1 MQHRRLI
8 LTDATN
14 YPASNLTGT
23 ITNAQ
28 LAGSIA
34 NKLTNTSVS
43 YGGVSLALGETED
56 ATPAFD
62 LADATN
68 YPASSLTGNNHEC
81 PKLAGSI
88 ANDKLTNTS
97 VSYGGVS
104 LALGAEDATPA
115 FDLADATNYP
125 ASSLTG
131 TITNAQLAGS
141 IANEKLTN
149 TSVSYGGVSLALGA
163 EDATPA
169 FDQTDATNYPASSLT
184 GKSRMPS

>member
-1 MQHRRLI
+1 M
-8 LTDATN
+8 
-14 YPASNLTGT
+14 
-23 ITNAQ
+23 
-28 LAGSIA
+28 
-34 NKLTNTSVS
+34 
-43 YGGVSLALGETED
+43 SLELGAED

-68 YPASSLTGNNHEC
+68 YPASSLTGTITNAQ
-81 PKLAGSI
+81 LAGSI

-141 IANEKLTN
+141 IANDKLTN

-169 FDQTDATNYPASSLT
+169 FDLADATNYPASSLT
-184 GKSRMPS
+184 EQSRMPS